1 MIRIFPSFSF
11 LITRYRKFDSV
22 TRSYTRS
29 DFELNDDSNTLYFFG
44 CTKEGID
51 RTFELYDREGFCP
64 RNDLLQTIDFSEKN
78 ERVCW
83 RKVGDYRYIED
94 RKWLETKLGF
104 PIPKNEVT
112 DVRNLPAMR
121 DFFTNHPN
129 IQYMF

>member
-11 LITRYRKFDSV
+11 LITRYRMFDPT
-22 TRSYTRS
+22 TRSYVRS

-51 RTFELYDREGFCP
+51 RTFEIYDRESFCP
-64 RNDLLQTIDFSEKN
+64 RNDLLQTIDFAEKD

-83 RKVGDYRYIED
+83 RKVGDYDYIED
-94 RKWLETKLGF
+94 RKWLEAKLGF

-112 DVRNLPAMR
+112 DVRNLPGMR
-121 DFFTNHPN
+121 DFFTNYPN